1 MGVVPPTPNFAA
13 GEFPAA
19 AKMNQLQTALNFL
32 MNPPRAVAFASAA
45 QSNTT
50 NAVFQTI
57 ALDGETLDTD
67 GLHDLVTSNS
77 RMTIQT
83 PGKYIMNGQIT
94 FANNVT
100 GRRAARFIVNNTG
113 AGNLGQTEAATV
125 AASGG
130 TTTVVIPPIEVAL
143 VAGDFVEMQGF
154 QNSGGTLAYAVGTLL
169 TFFRVQWIG
178 L

>member
-1 MGVVPPTPNFAA
+1 VGVVPPTPNFAA

-45 QSNTT
+45 QNHPTT
-50 NAVFQTI
+50 ATFQSV

-67 GLHDLVTSNS
+67 GIHDLVTSNS

-94 FANNVT
+94 FATNAT
-100 GRRAARFIVNNTG
+100 GRRAARIIVNNTG
-113 AGNLGQTEAATV
+113 GGNLGQTEV
-125 AASGG
+125 AANANAG
-130 TTTVVIPPIEVAL
+130 TTTVVIPPIEAAL

-154 QNSGGTLAYAVGTLL
+154 QTSGAALAYGVGTLL